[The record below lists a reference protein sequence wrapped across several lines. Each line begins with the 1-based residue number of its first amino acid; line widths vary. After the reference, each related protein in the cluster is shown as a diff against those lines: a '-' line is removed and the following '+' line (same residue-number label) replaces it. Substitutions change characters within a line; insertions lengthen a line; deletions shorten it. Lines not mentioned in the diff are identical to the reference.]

1 MTLTAPE
8 STSNTTRDHFDALFE
23 VSRIPAANVAS
34 VPQRSPLRYPGG
46 KTWLVPHIRE
56 WLMSMPERPSL
67 LLEPFCGG
75 AIVSLTAVAED
86 LVKEALM
93 AEKDPDVSA
102 FWHAAIHHGDELRER
117 MLSFDLTL
125 DSIMALAQEP
135 TPDSILEHGFRTLVL
150 NRTRRGGI
158 LAEGATLFRSGE
170 NGKGL
175 KSRWYPETLAKRLD
189 NITQNSDRITFKE
202 TDGLAL
208 LEKYA
213 KTTGLA
219 VFADPPYTA
228 NGGKQAGKRLYSYN
242 QIDHALLFKILADSE
257 TDFLMTYDAS
267 EEVVDLIAKHRFHA
281 VHVKMKTTH
290 HTHNTEL
297 IITPRQV
304 FCG

>member
-1 MTLTAPE
+1 
-8 STSNTTRDHFDALFE
+8 
-23 VSRIPAANVAS
+23 
-34 VPQRSPLRYPGG
+34 
-46 KTWLVPHIRE
+46 
-56 WLMSMPERPSL
+56 MSMPERPSL

-86 LVKEALM
+86 LVTEALM
-93 AEKDPDVSA
+93 AERDPDVSA
-102 FWHAAIHHGDELRER
+102 FWRAAIHHGDELKARV
-117 MLSFDLTL
+117 LTF
-125 DSIMALAQEP
+125 EP
-135 TPDSILEHGFRTLVL
+135 TRESVMSLARKPVQDDILAHGFRTLVL

-158 LAEGATLFRSGE
+158 LAEGAALSRYGE

-175 KSRWYPETLAKRLD
+175 TSRWYPETLAKRLD
-189 NITQNSDRITFKE
+189 NINKNSHRITFLE

-208 LEKYA
+208 LEEHA
-213 KTTGLA
+213 ETPGLA

-228 NGGKQAGKRLYSYN
+228 NGGKQAGKRLYSHN
-242 QIDHALLFKILADSE
+242 QINHARLFKILADSKI
-257 TDFLMTYDAS
+257 DFLMTYDAS
-267 EEVVDLIAKHRFHA
+267 EEVIDLIAKHRFNA